1 MAGINYILK
10 FDKNDKL
17 YNYIELN
24 RYDKVISFLKLE
36 GNKLIRFDRNTQT
49 KQMIQ
54 YKIDVELKQ
63 KIMNGDSFV
72 SVFAKNSNNAIQYD
86 FPEMN
91 WQITLINNLVST
103 SSFGKFVVER
113 YKYIKSKENK
123 G

>member
-1 MAGINYILK
+1 MAGANYILK
-10 FDKNDKL
+10 FDKNDRL

-24 RYDKVISFLKLE
+24 RYDKVVSFLKLE
-36 GNKLIRFDRNTQT
+36 ENKLIRFDRNTQT

-54 YKIDVELKQ
+54 YKMDVELKQ
-63 KIMNGDSFV
+63 KIMAGQSFV
-72 SVFAKNSNNAIQYD
+72 SVFAKNSNNVIQYD
-86 FPEMN
+86 FPEMD

-103 SSFGKFVVER
+103 STFGKFVVER